1 MAKPWITPAFHK
13 SNSIKNNLLKK
24 YITAKDPQIKER
36 YHKEYKDYRNM
47 LSTILK
53 QSKTNQENDYFKSN
67 WNNIKNTW
75 KDIISVLTIKNNSAD
90 IPAESYC

>member
-1 MAKPWITPAFHK
+1 
-13 SNSIKNNLLKK
+13 
-24 YITAKDPQIKER
+24 
-36 YHKEYKDYRNM
+36 M